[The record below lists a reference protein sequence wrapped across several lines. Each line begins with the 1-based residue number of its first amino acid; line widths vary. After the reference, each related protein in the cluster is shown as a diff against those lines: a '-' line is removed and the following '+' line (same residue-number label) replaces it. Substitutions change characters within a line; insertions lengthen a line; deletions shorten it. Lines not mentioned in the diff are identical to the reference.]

1 MEVNLQFVIFIIL
14 IAAIAGIYL
23 YYDQQ
28 LAKVKKQL
36 MITSNQLRK
45 NKTQYRALTP
55 INKPLNIKFIIPSS
69 QIGITNTGAKLYLAP
84 TLDSPKLNTLSI
96 KMEVKILDS
105 AIVDSLLWFYVNLP
119 IDSDINCRGWILK
132 NDFSTIFPN
141 SNSAIQ

>member
-1 MEVNLQFVIFIIL
+1 MQFVIFIIL

-55 INKPLNIKFIIPSS
+55 INKPLNIKFISPSS

-119 IDSDINCRGWILK
+119 IDSDINWRGWILK
-132 NDFSTIFPN
+132 NDVSTILPN

>member
-1 MEVNLQFVIFIIL
+1 MQFVIFIIL
-14 IAAIAGIYL
+14 ISAIAGVYL

-45 NKTQYRALTP
+45 NKTQYRSLTP
-55 INKPLNIKFIIPSS
+55 ISKPLNIKFINPSS
-69 QIGITNTGAKLYLAP
+69 QVGITNTGAQLYLAP
-84 TLDSPKLNTLSI
+84 TIDSSKLNTLLI

-105 AIVDSLLWFYVNLP
+105 AIVDNLLWFYVNLP
-119 IDSDINCRGWILK
+119 IDSDINCRGWICK

-141 SNSAIQ
+141 SNSIVQ

>member
-1 MEVNLQFVIFIIL
+1 MQFVIFIIL
-14 IAAIAGIYL
+14 ISAIAGVYL

-45 NKTQYRALTP
+45 CKTQHRSLAT
-55 INKPLNIKFIIPSS
+55 IDKPLNIKFINPSS
-69 QIGITNTGAKLYLAP
+69 QIGITNTSAKLYLAP

-105 AIVDSLLWFYVNLP
+105 ALVDNLLWFYVNLP
-119 IDSDINCRGWILK
+119 IDSDINYRGWISK
-132 NDFSTIFPN
+132 NDFSTFFPN
-141 SNSAIQ
+141 SNSMVK

>member
-55 INKPLNIKFIIPSS
+55 INKPLNIKFISPSS

-119 IDSDINCRGWILK
+119 IDSDINCRGWISK

>member
-55 INKPLNIKFIIPSS
+55 INKPLNIKFITPSS
-69 QIGITNTGAKLYLAP
+69 QIGITNIGAKLYSAP
-84 TLDSPKLNTLSI
+84 TLVSPKLNTLSI

-105 AIVDSLLWFYVNLP
+105 AIVDNLLWFYVNLP
-119 IDSDINCRGWILK
+119 IDSDINCRGWISK
-132 NDFSTIFPN
+132 NDFSIIFPN
-141 SNSAIQ
+141 SNSIVQ